1 MEVGS
6 TFGYM
11 KITTAALT
19 PDQTRP
25 SAVWEVCNAART
37 QMVDVPEVQV
47 RRQT

>member
-25 SAVWEVCNAART
+25 SDVWSVSPT
-37 QMVDVPEVQV
+37 GSTVLVDAPEVQV
-47 RRQT
+47 RRQI